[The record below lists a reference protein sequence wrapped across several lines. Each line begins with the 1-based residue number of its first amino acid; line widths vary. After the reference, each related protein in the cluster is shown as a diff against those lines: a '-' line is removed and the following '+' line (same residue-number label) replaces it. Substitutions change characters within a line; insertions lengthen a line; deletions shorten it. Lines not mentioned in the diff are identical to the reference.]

1 MTSPGSQPI
10 GPQESKAR
18 KTWLLP
24 FLEIE
29 RGAERRIDAA
39 LREAAKGL
47 DSEIEAIAGK
57 EGVSVAVR
65 RSQLLGSKGLI
76 TKVLHH
82 LFEILGETVR
92 EEQIKAA
99 QAAVDASVDWDK
111 NLLKLIEPD
120 AEKRR
125 ILETSLRQGAER
137 QVQAMITR
145 ILKTEMPLSRR
156 VYRSEALA
164 KNQVGRIVNS
174 GLARGISAAELAKKV
189 REFIDPSTPGGA
201 TYAAKR
207 LARTEINNAFH
218 AQSIA
223 HNLDKPWVEGFDWH
237 LSRSHTPRPGDK
249 CEIYARQ
256 GFFSKSTVPSKPHPQ
271 CFCYITPRVTEQSIF
286 RDRAKAGEYDGWLA
300 KQAA

>member
-1 MTSPGSQPI
+1 MTSPSSRPI
-10 GPQESKAR
+10 TPQEAKAR

-24 FLEIE
+24 FLEVE
-29 RGAERRIDAA
+29 RGADRRIDAA

-47 DSEIEAIAGK
+47 DDEIEKIAGK
-57 EGVSVAVR
+57 EGVSIAVR
-65 RSQLLGSKGLI
+65 RSQLVGSKGLI

-82 LFEILGETVR
+82 LFEIMGTTVR
-92 EEQIKAA
+92 EEQLKAA

-111 NLLKLIEPD
+111 QLLKLIEPD
-120 AEKRR
+120 AAKRA
-125 ILETSLRQGAER
+125 ILEVSLRQGAER

-145 ILKTEMPLSRR
+145 VLKTELPLSRR
-156 VYRSEALA
+156 VWRSEALA
-164 KNQVGRIVNS
+164 KRQVSKLVNS
-174 GLARGISAAELAKKV
+174 GLARGISAAELAKQV
-189 REFIDPSTPGGA
+189 RQFVDPSTSVGA

-223 HNLDKPWVEGFDWH
+223 HNIDKPWVEGFDWH

-249 CEIYARQ
+249 CEVYAQQ

-271 CFCYITPRVTEQSIF
+271 CFCYITPRVTDLTEFGS
-286 RDRAKAGEYDGWLA
+286 RAKAGEYDAWLA
-300 KQAA
+300 KQ